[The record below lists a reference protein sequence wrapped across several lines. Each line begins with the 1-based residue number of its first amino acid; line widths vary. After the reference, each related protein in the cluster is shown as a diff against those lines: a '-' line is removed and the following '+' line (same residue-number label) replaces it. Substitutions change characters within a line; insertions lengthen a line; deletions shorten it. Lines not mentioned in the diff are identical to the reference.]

1 MRAEEEQGDR
11 GLAVTDA
18 LGRTGALETACKQG
32 SVTHRA
38 VNQL

>member
-1 MRAEEEQGDR
+1 MRAEEEQGDG
-11 GLAVTDA
+11 GLTGTDA
-18 LGRTGALETACKQG
+18 RGKMGTLETACKQG

>member
-1 MRAEEEQGDR
+1 MRAEEERGDG
-11 GLAVTDA
+11 GLTATDA
-18 LGRTGALETACKQG
+18 RGRTGALETTCKQG